1 MRRPIPSALAMLVV
15 ILSAG
20 ASATRLRAQS
30 GADPAA
36 PASPARPT
44 LVVLVTIDQLRADYL
59 ERFAPQLVGGLGR
72 LARGGAVFTNAHQD
86 HAITETAPGH
96 ASLLSGRFPRS
107 TEIVANAVGAGDPS
121 SRLVGS
127 TGAGASPARF
137 RGSTLADWLLERD
150 ERSRALSVSGKDR
163 GAILSVGRAKA
174 QVFWYAPASGRFTT
188 SVWYGDTL
196 PTWVQTFN
204 AADRARAWA
213 GARWTPLLP
222 DSAYGESDS
231 SWVEGHGSAA
241 TFPHALSP
249 NPDAAAANLGGS
261 PWLDELTLDFALAG
275 ARALTLGEGAQTD
288 LLAISLSAT
297 DAIGHRFGPDSKE
310 IHDQVVRLDR
320 RLGVFLDSLFARVDS
335 TRVVVA
341 LTADHGVSRF
351 AGLVEGEAASKAAW
365 VDLSAALRA
374 ARDPVRRAG
383 IDTLAVAL
391 DHGMLLMDAS
401 GLARAGVSPTFIVER
416 FTKEALKIPG
426 VLRVDRVRALP
437 KLAREGD
444 AIARRWLHSIPPRVP
459 AEAVVTLTPYSVWG
473 EQMTAIHGSPHDEDT
488 HVALVLW
495 GAGVRPGRVD
505 DFVRTVDIAPTL
517 ARLAGVEPAEKVDG
531 VVLERALK

>member
-1 MRRPIPSALAMLVV
+1 MLVV
-15 ILSAG
+15 TLLSG
-20 ASATRLRAQS
+20 ASATCLEAQPFGDS
-30 GADPAA
+30 VASAA
-36 PASPARPT
+36 PARPS
-44 LVVLVTIDQLRADYL
+44 LVVLVTVDQLRADYL

-107 TEIVANAVGAGDPS
+107 TEIVANAVGVGDPAS
-121 SRLVGS
+121 HLVGS
-127 TGAGASPARF
+127 PGDGASPARF
-137 RGSTLADWLLERD
+137 RGSTLADWLLQGD
-150 ERSRALSVSGKDR
+150 ARSRVLSVSGKDR
-163 GAILSVGRAKA
+163 GAILPMGRAGA

-196 PTWVQTFN
+196 PTWVQAFN

-213 GARWTPLLP
+213 GERWVPLLP
-222 DSAYGESDS
+222 DSAYGEADS
-231 SWVEGHGSAA
+231 SWVEGHGAAA
-241 TFPHALSP
+241 TFPHSLSAD
-249 NPDAAAANLGGS
+249 PDIAAANLGGS

-275 ARALTLGEGAQTD
+275 ARALALGEGAQTD
-288 LLAISLSAT
+288 LLAVSLSAT

-320 RLGVFLDSLFARVDS
+320 RLGLFLDSLFARVDS
-335 TRVVVA
+335 SRVVVA

-351 AGLVEGEAASKAAW
+351 AGLVGGEAAAKAAW
-365 VDLSAALRA
+365 VDLSPALHA
-374 ARDPVRRAG
+374 AREPLRRAR

-401 GLARAGVSPTFIVER
+401 GLSRAGVSPAFIVDR
-416 FTKEALKIPG
+416 FAKEALAIPG
-426 VLRVDRVRALP
+426 VMRVDRVRSLA
-437 KLAREGD
+437 KMAREGD
-444 AIARRWLHSIPPRVP
+444 TIARRWLHSIPPRVP

-488 HVALVLW
+488 HVALLLW
-495 GAGVRPGRVD
+495 GAGIRPGRID
-505 DFVRTVDIAPTL
+505 AFVRTVDIAPTL
-517 ARLAGVEPAEKVDG
+517 ARLAGVEPAEKLDG
-531 VVLERALK
+531 VVLDRALK